1 LRPVP
6 VRKLHHRLASWVN
19 TDALPCLGDAAD
31 SQKSTFMVRVQ
42 NQPVNP
48 VVLVATLGGERARDD
63 SGIFRSGF
71 AAGKEKAAPTQI
83 GAASQ

>member
-1 LRPVP
+1 
-6 VRKLHHRLASWVN
+6 
-19 TDALPCLGDAAD
+19 
-31 SQKSTFMVRVQ
+31 MVRVQ

-48 VVLVATLGGERARDD
+48 VVLVATFGGERARDD